1 MAKAICAN
9 CDNPISLAPEAEEGQ
24 SVTCDNCK
32 ATLKLITDGE
42 YLLTEKTA

>member
-9 CDNPISLAPEAEEGQ
+9 CDAPITLGPDAEEGQ
-24 SVTCDNCK
+24 MVTCESCK